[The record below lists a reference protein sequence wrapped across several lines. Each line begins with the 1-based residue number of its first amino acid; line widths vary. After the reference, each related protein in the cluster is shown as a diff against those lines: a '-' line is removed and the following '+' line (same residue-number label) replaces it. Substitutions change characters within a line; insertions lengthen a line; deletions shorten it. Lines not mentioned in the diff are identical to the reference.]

1 MFGKVK
7 RLEAEIQRLEKR
19 IEQYYEFRRSHT
31 DRVERS
37 LNLLMEH
44 LKVYEHVEPA
54 QPEKREIRKGKKP
67 AMKQSESAYG
77 GGGPYNQM
85 SGHAVAQSV
94 FFGGSPSGWLK

>member
-7 RLEAEIQRLEKR
+7 RLEAEIQRLER
-19 IEQYYEFRRSHT
+19 YYEVQRSHT

-54 QPEKREIRKGKKP
+54 QPEKRELRKGKRP
-67 AMKQSESAYG
+67 APKYEPMSQ
-77 GGGPYNQM
+77 YNQM
-85 SGHAVAQSV
+85 RGQQNAGIQGAIM
-94 FFGGSPSGWLK
+94 GGAPGGWFRVS